1 MNATSKD
8 NTTPEENLDR
18 KWRRVKFDRLFA
30 EYQKDK
36 YGIGDHDYFD
46 LCQLARE
53 FGVTL

>member
-1 MNATSKD
+1 MEASMK
-8 NTTPEENLDR
+8 TTDYTDNLDR

-36 YGIGDHDYFD
+36 YGISDFDHFT